1 MLTTWVLKGGV
12 SAILGG
18 FTRSVSKCDKPPLL
32 SFVWRTNCL
41 SSWWTV
47 GSLISCFAVCGVN
60 ELENDGVGSII
71 SLDVIIFRT
80 LIYILI
86 IWGLFQWMH
95 NFTESAE
102 FIFCLDVV
110 KNFELSKNTTHEY
123 ETWVKYVKF
132 FVCNTSLKMDAKQI
146 LWAL

>member
-18 FTRSVSKCDKPPLL
+18 FTRITTP
-32 SFVWRTNCL
+32 SFVCMERTNCL

-110 KNFELSKNTTHEY
+110 KNLELSKNTTHEY